1 MCAYCYTLYFR
12 LLIIWIYSFQ
22 LVVVDVVSS
31 YLSREKPFKTSS
43 TSSNLRTK
51 NLWILGLNSLNF
63 YFLQED
69 HCEDWWTEPHYP
81 VKGSSKPV
89 WGQNPEEKTYSR
101 GLHKLHELF
110 KTIVVVVENTEGVHR
125 SRTLRRAVRNIK
137 SMKIGVDST
146 KKSEVQF

>member
-1 MCAYCYTLYFR
+1 MCILLYFMFQTPYYLNR
-12 LLIIWIYSFQ
+12 LFSTNSSRRCFFISKQGKAIQNKFNQFYSWDQEIRHLGIKQSKFLI
-22 LVVVDVVSS
+22 
-31 YLSREKPFKTSS
+31 
-43 TSSNLRTK
+43 
-51 NLWILGLNSLNF
+51 
-63 YFLQED
+63 LQED

-101 GLHKLHELF
+101 GLHKLQELL